1 MDQSLQL
8 VARTFDR
15 GSSRGLLSTPRI
27 VFLVVAA
34 AAPLTAM
41 VGNLPMALGRGNGAG
56 APGAFLLAT
65 LTLIGFAIG
74 YGAMGRRVV
83 NTGAF
88 YTYVAQGLGKPAG
101 VAAAGVAVVAYLTFT
116 FGLAG
121 AFGYF
126 LDLAIAAAGVQVP
139 WIGCTAVGVAIIGV
153 LGYRSIDLS
162 SRLLGLLMLTEI
174 AILAVFD
181 AAVLARRGLAAL
193 PLTSFAPHAV
203 IAPGFALALMFAYTC
218 FTGFESA
225 ALYGEEAKDP
235 TRSIPRATLLAVLL
249 IGAFYLATTWITV
262 GAIGTDHTAAIARGE
277 GGQLMFDLMTR
288 FASPLLAQIMGLM
301 VCVSVLASYL
311 AIHNAAARYL
321 FALSREKLLPAGLG
335 RLDPVQRAPS
345 NASAAVTLATA
356 VVILACVLTGADPY
370 KAIIP
375 FMIGL
380 ATLGIIVLQAM
391 AAVAVA
397 AYFRARRSRGLWR
410 TLAAPAVGA
419 VGLILAAALVAANF
433 GLLTT
438 SDSFQARFAP
448 AIYLVVAAVGA
459 GFAGW
464 LKARRPRT
472 YAALAAAELRP
483 ESQRRRPRVITH
495 DAAHCIVGAGPCG
508 LLAARAF
515 KYAGIPYDHFER
527 HSGVGGIW
535 DIENPGS
542 SMYEAAHFISSKY
555 TSGFFGM
562 PMPDHYPD
570 YPDYRQLHAYIRDF
584 AAAYGLT
591 DAITFNTAVER
602 AEPLGEDAAEGW
614 RVTLG
619 TGETR
624 TYRGLV
630 CAPGVTWHPNRPDYP
645 GLDDFAGEVRHTV
658 SYRRSDELRGR
669 RVLIVGAGNS
679 GVDIACEAARAADAA
694 FISVRRGYRFVPKHI
709 FGVPTDVFASGAV
722 RPPRGVALPD
732 DFSDMLDVLVG
743 DLTRYG
749 LPKPD
754 HKALESHPIMNSQIL
769 HHLAHGDLTAK
780 GAVTR
785 FTRTGAVFADGSEE
799 TIDLI
804 LFATGYDYKLPF
816 LDPALFTW
824 RQGHPDL
831 YLNIFH
837 RTLRGLAV
845 VGFVE
850 FASAGYQRFDEMAQ
864 MAAMDAHLRQSGEDL
879 ETWTR
884 MKAQDRPNLRGAMTY
899 VDSPR
904 HANYVDVAVYRRVL
918 AEIRERFAWPDP
930 DDNLYEVLRARR
942 AA

>member
-1 MDQSLQL
+1 LDQSLQL
-8 VARTFDR
+8 AVRTFER
-15 GSSRGLLSTPRI
+15 EKPRRLLSTPRI

-65 LTLIGFAIG
+65 LTLICFAIG

-88 YTYVAQGLGKPAG
+88 YTYVAQGIGKHAG

-121 AFGYF
+121 ALGYF
-126 LDLAIAAAGVQVP
+126 LDLAFAAMGVQGP
-139 WIGCTAVGVAIIGV
+139 WIGYTAAGIAITGL

-162 SRLLGLLMLTEI
+162 SRLLGLLMVAEI

-181 AAVLARRGLAAL
+181 AAVLARQGLSAL
-193 PLTSFAPHAV
+193 PLTSFAPRTVA
-203 IAPGFALALMFAYTC
+203 APGFALALMFAYTC

-225 ALYGEEAKDP
+225 ALYGEEAEDP
-235 TRSIPRATLLAVLL
+235 TRSIPRATFLAVLL
-249 IGAFYLATTWITV
+249 IGGFYLATTWITV
-262 GAIGTDHTAAIARGE
+262 GAIGTEHTAAFARGE
-277 GGQLMFDLMTR
+277 GGQLMFDLMAR
-288 FASPLLAQIMGLM
+288 HASPMLARIMGLL
-301 VCVSVLASYL
+301 VCTSVLASYL

-335 RLDPVQRAPS
+335 RFNASLRAPS

-356 VVILACVLTGADPY
+356 VVILICVLTGADPY

-380 ATLGIIVLQAM
+380 ATLGIILLQAM
-391 AAVAVA
+391 AAVAVV
-397 AYFRARRSRGLWR
+397 AYFRVRRSADPWR

-438 SDSFQARFAP
+438 SGSAPMRVAP
-448 AIYLVVAAVGA
+448 AIYLAVAAVGA
-459 GFAGW
+459 GFADW
-464 LKARRPRT
+464 LKSRRPQT
-472 YAALAAAELRP
+472 YATLAAAELRP
-483 ESQRRRPRVITH
+483 ESQRRRPRALAY
-495 DAAHCIVGAGPCG
+495 DGAHCIIGAGPCG

-515 KYAGIPYDHFER
+515 KLAGIPYDHFER

-555 TSGFFGM
+555 TSGFFGL
-562 PMPDHYPD
+562 PMPESYPD

-584 AAAYGLT
+584 ASAYGLT
-591 DAITFNTAVER
+591 GGITFNTAVER
-602 AEPLGEDAAEGW
+602 AEPLGQDAANGW
-614 RVTLG
+614 RVSLS

-630 CAPGVTWHPNRPDYP
+630 CAPGVTWHPNLPDYP
-645 GLDDFAGEVRHTV
+645 GLGEFAGEVRHTV

-722 RPPRGVALPD
+722 RPPKGVALPD
-732 DFSDMLDVLVG
+732 DFSEMLDVLVG
-743 DLTRYG
+743 DLTRFG

-780 GAVTR
+780 GPVTR
-785 FTRTGAVFADGSEE
+785 FTPTGAVFADGSEE
-799 TIDLI
+799 AIDLV

-816 LDPALFTW
+816 LDPALLAW

-837 RTLRGLAV
+837 RTLQGLSV
-845 VGFVE
+845 IGFVE

-864 MAAMDAHLRQSGEDL
+864 MAAMDAYLRQSGEGLDV
-879 ETWTR
+879 WRR
-884 MKAQDRPNLRGAMTY
+884 MKAEDQPNLRGAMTY

-904 HANYVDVAVYRRVL
+904 HANYVDVAVYRRIL
-918 AEIRERFAWPDP
+918 SEIRERFGWPDP
-930 DDNLYEVLRARR
+930 DDSLYESLRTR
-942 AA
+942 AAA